1 MFKDLYRLS
10 TLAAVCGALS
20 LSAAASEA
28 EPGSELNYEIG
39 VSTWLSQGR
48 TQWNHDASAFDVL
61 LGNPTSKLTYDSV
74 DSVILELSGRVELPQ
89 RIFIEAAYGA
99 GDADD
104 GTLIDDD
111 YLSAAGASM
120 FGVSSSGDHLFSR
133 TQSDIDGDD
142 IQYAEIKFGR
152 AISRL
157 SDEKKNFDVYGG
169 IQRWEEEYVA
179 TGVTQTVCTIAALC
193 GPQGLSG
200 FAGQRVIS
208 NNVQWN
214 SIFIGVD
221 GNVKISDRV
230 TLAGNFAFTP
240 YANLDNRDVHHLRSD
255 LAQSPSF
262 SMEGS
267 GTGFN
272 LDLDAQIRFSK
283 QLKFTAG
290 VRYWRLRVK
299 DEVNGWRVHG
309 ANGGTLDAKLNEFDT
324 RRTGIRVG
332 LIFVPGGS
340 DDD

>member
-1 MFKDLYRLS
+1 MFKELHRLS
-10 TLAAVCGALS
+10 VLAAICGALS
-20 LSAAASEA
+20 LPATASEVA
-28 EPGSELNYEIG
+28 PSSEKNYQIG
-39 VSTWLSQGR
+39 VSTWLSEGR
-48 TQWNHDASAFDVL
+48 TQWNHDASAFDPL
-61 LGNPTSKLTYDSV
+61 LGNPTSKLTYRSV
-74 DSVILELSGRVELPQ
+74 ESVILELSGRVELPQ
-89 RIFIEAAYGA
+89 RFFIEAAYGA

-111 YLSAAGASM
+111 YLSAVGASM

-133 TQSDIDGDD
+133 THSEIDGDD

-152 AISRL
+152 AISRF
-157 SDEKKNFDVYGG
+157 SDEEKNFYIYGG
-169 IQRWEEEYVA
+169 LQQWKEEYVA
-179 TGVTQTVCTIAALC
+179 TGVTQTVCTIATLC
-193 GPQGLSG
+193 GPQGFSG

-214 SIFIGVD
+214 SVYIGVD
-221 GNVKISDRV
+221 GNVKINDRV

-240 YANLDNRDVHHLRSD
+240 FASLDNRDDHHLRSD

-262 SMEGS
+262 SMD
-267 GTGFN
+267 GTGAGFN

-290 VRYWRLRVK
+290 VRYWKLRVK
-299 DEVNGWRVHG
+299 DENNGWRVHG
-309 ANGGTLDAKLNEFDT
+309 VNGGTLDANLNEFDT
-324 RRTGIRVG
+324 RRTGIRLG